1 MTTSRASHTSGLAR
15 STDLAGGLDVAG
27 GAGLH
32 QALHDKGLE
41 QLQGH
46 LLGQAALVHLQ
57 LRAHHDNGTAGV
69 VHALAQQVLAE
80 AALLALEHVGQGL
93 QRTVVG
99 AGDRAAAAA
108 VVDQGVHSL
117 LEHTLLVADDDV
129 RARPA
134 PAGALSGCSG

>member
-1 MTTSRASHTSGLAR
+1 MT
-15 STDLAGGLDVAG
+15 
-27 GAGLH
+27 
-32 QALHDKGLE
+32 KGLE

-57 LRAHHDNGTAGV
+57 LGAHHDNGTAGV

-80 AALLALEHVGQGL
+80 AALLAFEHVTQRL

-108 VVDQGVHSL
+108 VVNQSVHGF
-117 LEHTLLVADDDV
+117 LEHALLVADDDV
-129 RARPA
+129 R
-134 PAGALSGCSG
+134 GAQLQQAL